1 MKNFSQYIIDYTEG
15 NLSSADRMK
24 FETELIRNKDLKDEY
39 DLFLLVNEVMQ
50 GKIDL
55 EEINAETSLSNVD
68 EQTKQMIVEFKKE
81 PSKYK
86 SIQNFVENS
95 LNEEEQ
101 EIKREINLITK
112 EINENNVDDITKTW
126 VKEWDNSQTGNA
138 SLKHKE
144 VMHFVSSSLS
154 DENNTPTAIVEPKIT
169 WYKNS
174 VVKIASIA
182 TAASLV
188 LIFVVRSLLIP
199 SNPENL
205 YETNY
210 KPYEAFTSITRGAD
224 DDLTN
229 RYNQAIVNYRQG
241 NYELAAMEF
250 EMIMKSDTFS
260 SAPRFF
266 AGLAQI
272 ELGDYAKAINLL
284 NNVVQNNA
292 DYATEAKWYLG
303 LTYIKTGDNNKAI
316 QYFKD
321 LSQTPGYYQREA
333 KKLVK
338 KLR

>member
-1 MKNFSQYIIDYTEG
+1 MKNFAQYIIDYTEG
-15 NLSSADRMK
+15 NLSNADRIK
-24 FETELIRNKDLKDEY
+24 FETELIQNKDLKDEY
-39 DLFLLVNEVMQ
+39 ELFLLVNEVMQ
-50 GKIDL
+50 GNIDI

-95 LNEEEQ
+95 LYEEEQ
-101 EIKREINLITK
+101 KIEKEINLITK
-112 EINENNVDDITKTW
+112 EINENKVDDITKTW
-126 VKEWDNSQTGNA
+126 VKDWDNSQTGNA

-144 VMHFVSSSLS
+144 VIHFVSSSLS
-154 DENNTPTAIVEPKIT
+154 DENNKSKAIVEPKIT

-174 VVKIASIA
+174 AVKIVSIA
-182 TAASLV
+182 AAASLV

-260 SAPRFF
+260 SAPKFF
-266 AGLAQI
+266 AGLSQI

-316 QYFKD
+316 PYFKD

-333 KKLVK
+333 KKMVK